1 MLTSSPTFTKTMHE
15 SIDQMIYNES
25 TIANPYYSPKLQKH
39 HIRLDTHRFHCPI
52 LFESAPN
59 TCVSERMI
67 QRQSCLKCSPSTCVL
82 TAFMTF
88 IAFMAVAAF
97 MAFIAFMGIG
107 IDVFF
112 IALEVL
118 LTSRWLIE
126 EPRGLIKNNNLV
138 QECGQ
143 HL

>member
-1 MLTSSPTFTKTMHE
+1 
-15 SIDQMIYNES
+15 
-25 TIANPYYSPKLQKH
+25 
-39 HIRLDTHRFHCPI
+39 
-52 LFESAPN
+52 
-59 TCVSERMI
+59 
-67 QRQSCLKCSPSTCVL
+67 
-82 TAFMTF
+82 MTF